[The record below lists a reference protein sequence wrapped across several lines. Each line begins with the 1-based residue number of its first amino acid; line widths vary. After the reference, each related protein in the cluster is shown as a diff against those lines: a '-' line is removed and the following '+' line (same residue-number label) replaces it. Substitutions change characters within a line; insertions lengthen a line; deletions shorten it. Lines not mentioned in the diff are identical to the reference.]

1 MSKIIS
7 DSSFDNLNNNLYV
20 DKKYLD
26 ENNLR
31 KISLKHIIEISSAR
45 IEEITNII
53 FNNNQNLYDFKNKE
67 VDLYLD
73 FEDKKIKQK
82 F

>member
-1 MSKIIS
+1 M
-7 DSSFDNLNNNLYV
+7 YV

-53 FNNNQNLYDFKNKE
+53 FNNNQ
-67 VDLYLD
+67 
-73 FEDKKIKQK
+73 K
-82 F
+82 FI